1 MNSDLKS
8 FLVPIARTVAATLF
22 VVFTVAFLTVP
33 YALEQ
38 HPGDPQLSAA
48 QTVPRHMT

>member
-8 FLVPIARTVAATLF
+8 FLLPIVRTIAATLLF
-22 VVFTVAFLTVP
+22 VFTVAFLSVP

-38 HPGDPQLSAA
+38 HPGDPQLSAGPA
-48 QTVPRHMT
+48 APRHMT